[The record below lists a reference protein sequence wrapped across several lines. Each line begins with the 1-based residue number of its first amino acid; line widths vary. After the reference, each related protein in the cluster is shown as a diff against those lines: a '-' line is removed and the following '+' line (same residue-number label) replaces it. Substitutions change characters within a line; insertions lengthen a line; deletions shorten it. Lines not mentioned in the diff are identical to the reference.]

1 MRHTF
6 LVATLA
12 ILIPAGLAS
21 AHPSPSPDKAQDAF
35 GKADANHDGVIS
47 LDEWKAAGRR
57 ERGFKI
63 IDANGDGK
71 VTPAELK
78 AAMAK
83 YGRGG

>member
-1 MRHTF
+1 MRRHYLF
-6 LVATLA
+6 ATLA
-12 ILIPAGLAS
+12 VITPGLAS
-21 AHPSPSPDKAQDAF
+21 ARPSPSPDKARIAF
-35 GKADANHDGVIS
+35 DKADTNHDGLIS

-63 IDANGDGK
+63 VDADGDGK

-78 AAMAK
+78 AALAK